1 MMISMLSNFAT
12 CVCNFLMA
20 VSMRG
25 FKAPFGLITLFNLS
39 DMPGFCGFDHLLD
52 NEAIGHDLE
61 IDY

>member
-1 MMISMLSNFAT
+1 
-12 CVCNFLMA
+12 MA

-52 NEAIGHDLE
+52 SEAIGHDFE